1 MVEKSRE
8 DVWLGWIRGLL
19 GLLVGIELFSLA
31 YVLQNFLNVLSQ
43 TGYIP
48 ASLIPL
54 LNFTQVTVIVAIAS
68 GILLILGL
76 PIRFRERL
84 VAVTVTPAYPGYGAY
99 MPAQTGFPAPIAPPP
114 VAAPTP
120 AAVPSAPTVLVCPT
134 CGRTGTTRFCPD
146 DGAPLVP
153 RSLTGQGPS
162 TGS

>member
-31 YVLQNFLNVLSQ
+31 YVLQNFLNVLNQ
-43 TGYIP
+43 AGYIP

-68 GILLILGL
+68 GILLILAL

-84 VAVTVTPAYPGYGAY
+84 VGVAGTPAYPGYGA
-99 MPAQTGFPAPIAPPP
+99 MPAQTGFYVPMAAPPT
-114 VAAPTP
+114 AAPTP
-120 AAVPSAPTVLVCPT
+120 AAVPSAPTVRVCPT

-162 TGS
+162 TGP